1 MQGGSCHTRVGHSLL
16 RGPQLQGWG
25 TWAVLGGSRLRER
38 GRAVLA
44 GGWPLGR
51 GSRLG
56 GRVGHTAGGCLR
68 ARCPHAGGAARCLPS
83 GTVSSL
89 QHRAQRVTS
98 GAFTATTTRGG
109 HHAAPRRLPGCVH
122 NAQSTRT
129 GLCQAPPPQN
139 ALLPRQLP
147 PHSRGKTPHQ
157 ALGGAHRR
165 FPEDAERFRCIGRA
179 QDGCGWVQDGLRMGA
194 DGCRMGAG
202 CRPDVTPRCVSPHS
216 HELMAQE
223 CTRGRRRR
231 RENNSN
237 SSPSVWGRESAQRL
251 LRVHS
256 PKWTAGTER

>member
-1 MQGGSCHTRVGHSLL
+1 MQGGSSHTRVGHSLL

-25 TWAVLGGSRLRER
+25 TRAVLGGSRLRER

-51 GSRLG
+51 GPRLG

-68 ARCPHAGGAARCLPS
+68 ARCPQVGGAARCLPS

-98 GAFTATTTRGG
+98 GAFAATTTRGG

-157 ALGGAHRR
+157 ALGGPTGASRR
-165 FPEDAERFRCIGRA
+165 MQSASAVLEGR
-179 QDGCGWVQDGLRMGA
+179 RMGA
-194 DGCRMGAG
+194 DGCRMGSGWAQMGAG
-202 CRPDVTPRCVSPHS
+202 WARAVGLTSRRGACPRTAMNSWPRNA
-216 HELMAQE
+216 HEAAAAAAAARKQLLPERVGPGVCSAPAPCAQPQMD
-223 CTRGRRRR
+223 R
-231 RENNSN
+231 
-237 SSPSVWGRESAQRL
+237 W
-251 LRVHS
+251 H
-256 PKWTAGTER
+256 